1 MTSSRWDPF
10 PLRVSVEDLDLIIRP
25 VTAADKSRI
34 VEGLRAISPETSY
47 RRFFTPTF
55 YPSDEQLRYLTD
67 IDGERH
73 MALGA
78 VDASK
83 EGAPGVGVARY
94 IRLSEE
100 PTVAEAAI
108 LVIDAYQRR
117 GVGSVLLVALS
128 RYAWH
133 HGIRTFRGYVLPD
146 NRAFLRYLQALGAR
160 KEQVEDGILQLD
172 LPVLGRAEDLPE
184 TPAAQRARR
193 AWRTVDT
200 AWPA

>member
-10 PLRVSVEDLDLIIRP
+10 PLRVSVDDLDLIIRP

-117 GVGSVLLVALS
+117 GVGSILLVALS

-146 NRAFLRYLQALGAR
+146 NRAFLRYLQALGAH

-184 TPAAQRARR
+184 TPAAQRARW

>member
-10 PLRVSVEDLDLIIRP
+10 PLRVSVGDLDLIIRP
-25 VTAADKSRI
+25 VKAADKSRI
-34 VEGLRAISPETSY
+34 VEGLRAISSETSY

-78 VDASK
+78 IDASK

-108 LVIDAYQRR
+108 LVVDAYQKR
-117 GVGSVLLVALS
+117 GVGSILLVALS

-133 HGIRTFRGYVLPD
+133 HGIRTFRGYVLLD
-146 NRAFLRYLQALGAR
+146 NQAFLRYLQSLGAH
-160 KEQVEDGILQLD
+160 KERAEDGVLQID
-172 LPVLGRAEDLPE
+172 LPVPGRLEDLPE
-184 TPAAQRARR
+184 TPAAQRARW
-193 AWRTVDT
+193 AWRLVDK